1 MQLKGT
7 LSFMRV
13 KERRITEAVA
23 ALENLK
29 LTERVIVLCYGRMT
43 DAQRKKVGE
52 RTQVNTAKLIEAA
65 KWLCNNH
72 VRWKNLDYETVQK
85 ELEERKVIRID
96 HSVTVESTNATIE
109 SEEVYTCYYP
119 EGANDPLLSLIHI

>member
-13 KERRITEAVA
+13 KERRITKAVA
-23 ALENLK
+23 SLENMQ
-29 LTERVIVLCYGRMT
+29 LTEHIIVLCYGRMT

-52 RTQVNTAKLIEAA
+52 RTQVKTAKLIKAA
-65 KWLCNNH
+65 KWLCNNQ
-72 VRWKNLDYETVQK
+72 VRWKIVNYETFQK

-96 HSVTVESTNATIE
+96 DSVIVESTNAT
-109 SEEVYTCYYP
+109 
-119 EGANDPLLSLIHI
+119 LSQKKSTLAIIWKEPMTSVP

>member
-23 ALENLK
+23 ALENMQ
-29 LTERVIVLCYGRMT
+29 LTEHVIVLCYGRMT

-52 RTQVNTAKLIEAA
+52 RTQVKER
-65 KWLCNNH
+65 H
-72 VRWKNLDYETVQK
+72 VFCLWARQT
-85 ELEERKVIRID
+85 
-96 HSVTVESTNATIE
+96 S
-109 SEEVYTCYYP
+109 C
-119 EGANDPLLSLIHI
+119 